1 MKVIGIAGSLRARSN
16 TLDYVKTGLKVLEKK
31 GIKSELI
38 SLRGKEIKPCNGCY
52 DCVKKGYCTIKGDDF
67 NDILDKMRTAEGII
81 LGSPVYL
88 SSVVPQMMALL
99 ARATFVAYWNDK
111 FFSGKVGGPITVAR
125 RAGHNLAFSQLLLW
139 FFINGI
145 TVPGSTYWNVGMAGA
160 GGARDAEKDE
170 EGLATVINFAHNMAD
185 VMQKI
190 FA

>member
-1 MKVIGIAGSLRARSN
+1 MKIVGIAGSLRPKSN
-16 TLDYVKTGLKVLEKK
+16 TLRYVENALSVLQGK
-31 GIKSELI
+31 GFETELI

-52 DCVKKGYCTIKGDDF
+52 DCVKKGYCTIEDDDF
-67 NDILDKMRTAEGII
+67 TVILSKMQAAEGLI

-88 SSVVPQMMALL
+88 SSVVPQMMSLL

-160 GGARDAEKDE
+160 GGARDAENDE
-170 EGLATVINFAHNMAD
+170 EGLATVVNFANNMAD